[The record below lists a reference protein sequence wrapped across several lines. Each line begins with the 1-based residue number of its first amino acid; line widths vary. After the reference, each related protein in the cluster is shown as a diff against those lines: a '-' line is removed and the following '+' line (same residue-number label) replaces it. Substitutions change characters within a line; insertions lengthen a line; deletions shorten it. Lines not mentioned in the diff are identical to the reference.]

1 LPDDEV
7 VAQDLPKLPK
17 KRKKTDEKRTAEKP
31 PESPFGISL
40 GRVL

>member
-1 LPDDEV
+1 M
-7 VAQDLPKLPK
+7 VAQDLPKVPK

-31 PESPFGISL
+31 PEIPFGTSL